1 MRHSAM
7 AHSGYARA
15 TALLL
20 VLLMVS
26 PACAAQR
33 SSNLAQGYPKPGGF
47 NIYSRDQEVAVG
59 KQASAEVDKQV
70 PVLEASHPVSQYV
83 RRLGERLAA
92 QAPEP
97 KYPYTFK
104 VVNMKEINAF
114 ALPGGPVYINLGI
127 IRAAES
133 EAEVAGV
140 VGHET
145 AHVFMRHSTRQASK
159 GALAQ
164 LGAAVLGGAL
174 GGGVGGQLAQLG
186 IQVGATGVFLK
197 YSRDA
202 EREADLVGAR
212 LMYDAGYDPQA
223 SVSFFRKLAQQSGG
237 SRGPEFLASHPDPG
251 NRAANVAE
259 AIKGLPAKNYTQSS
273 SEFSRI
279 KQQAMAMNPLSAEEV
294 ARQQKQGSAGS
305 GSGQS
310 SAGIMNAPRREDVM
324 PSGGSTTYDSNVFS
338 MRRPGNW
345 EAVEGQ
351 SGVTIAPRAG
361 LSGSAVAYGVIVS
374 AFAPQQSRTLD
385 EATEELVRGIQQGN
399 PQVQVSGNM
408 ESLRVNGVDARSI
421 ELTGPSPIRGNNGQP
436 LRERNW
442 VVTLPRQD
450 GSVLYLVFVAPEND
464 FRTLQGTFEDML
476 RSLRVK

>member
-1 MRHSAM
+1 VRV
-7 AHSGYARA
+7 

-20 VLLMVS
+20 ALLLAS

-33 SSNLAQGYPKPGGF
+33 SRSLAQGYPKPGGF

-59 KQASAEVDKQV
+59 KEASAEVDKQM

-83 RRLGERLAA
+83 RRLGEKLAA
-92 QAPEP
+92 QSPAP

-114 ALPGGPVYINLGI
+114 ALPGGPVYVNLGV
-127 IRAAES
+127 IRAADN

-140 VGHET
+140 VGHEIG
-145 AHVFMRHSTRQASK
+145 HIMMRHATRQASK

-202 EREADLVGAR
+202 ERESDLVGAR
-212 LMYDAGYDPQA
+212 LMYDAGYNPQA
-223 SVSFFRKLAQQSGG
+223 AVSFFRKLEQQSGG
-237 SRGPEFLASHPDPG
+237 ARGPEFLSSHPNPG

-259 AIKGLPAKNYTQSS
+259 AIKGLPAKSYTTNTAD
-273 SEFSRI
+273 FNRI
-279 KQQAMAMNPLSAEEV
+279 KETAMAMKPLTAEEV
-294 ARQQKQGSAGS
+294 AKRQKQGGAGS
-305 GSGQS
+305 GAG
-310 SAGIMNAPRREDVM
+310 SAGTAEPPRREDVM
-324 PSGGSTTYDSNVFS
+324 PSGSFATYDHSAFRV
-338 MRRPGNW
+338 RRPQNW
-345 EAVEGQ
+345 EVVEGR
-351 SGVTIAPRAG
+351 SGVTIGPRAG
-361 LSGSAVAYGVIVS
+361 LMENAVAYGVIVG
-374 AFAPQQSRTLD
+374 AHAPESRSLD
-385 EATEELVRGIQQGN
+385 GATEELVRNIQQQN
-399 PQVQVSGNM
+399 PQVQVRGRM
-408 ESLRVNGVDARSI
+408 EAIRVNSVDARSV
-421 ELTGPSPIRGNNGQP
+421 ELTGPSPIRGGNGQP

-442 VVTLPRQD
+442 MVTLPRQD
-450 GSVLYLVFVAPEND
+450 GSVLYLVFVAPEKD
-464 FRTLQGTFEDML
+464 YGALQGTFEDML